1 VVEMRLST
9 PLKRLPPFF
18 MRLRA
23 QPIEL
28 VLLSCALFSILILFL
43 MLTFIVREGSMA
55 FMRVGLE
62 LILGQRWETKHELY
76 GAVPLMY
83 SSIMIVSGAL
93 AISVPLGI
101 CTSIF
106 ISEILPSQL
115 RDIVK
120 SMIELLASI
129 PSIIY
134 GFIGVAFL
142 VPLVA
147 SIFGLQSGATAL
159 TASLILA
166 VMSLPTIVGLSGE
179 IISAVPKEYKDAAL
193 AIGATRWQMIKEIVL
208 PLSKSGILASVMLG
222 FGRAIGETVAVLM
235 VAGNVARIP
244 IPPWN
249 YLAPAYAVTAVIAI
263 QMGEASVGSL
273 EYSALFGLGL
283 ILFIITFTI
292 NTIADIAVRRGP
304 IKRGVQL

>member
-1 VVEMRLST
+1 MRLST

>member
-1 VVEMRLST
+1 MRLST

-18 MRLRA
+18 IRLRA